1 MALKDIHIKNLK
13 AKEKSYRV
21 ADQDGLVIEVRP
33 TGSKFWRYR
42 YRYAGK
48 ANMLTVGE
56 YPIVSLADAR
66 DQVKVFQTQLANNI
80 DPSQKRKNDKARQLN
95 AHNEQVVAAFTLK
108 DAFLEWYHFK
118 LPEWTSKHAQGVE
131 SRFNAYLTPLA
142 SKALTEITPADCIAT
157 LKEIEATGKL
167 TTLAKVKIILGQV
180 MRYMVSIGKLGS
192 DPSRDISR
200 DIFTKQT
207 KRNYA
212 HQTDPRIIREVYA
225 TICLPYRGYATVKNA
240 IILLALTFL
249 RANELAG
256 LKWSE
261 VDMEHRRLRI
271 EAERMKMK
279 REHIVPLSHQA
290 ISIIEQQRQFMIG
303 SQFVFPSWLN
313 QHGHITTQSLL
324 QGMRRQG
331 VSKEAFTSHGW
342 RHSAST
348 TLHELGFTPQAI
360 EAQLA
365 HIVGGVSGVYNK
377 ALHLEERTAMM
388 QAWADW
394 LSSSTNDK

>member
-1 MALKDIHIKNLK
+1 
-13 AKEKSYRV
+13 
-21 ADQDGLVIEVRP
+21 
-33 TGSKFWRYR
+33 
-42 YRYAGK
+42 
-48 ANMLTVGE
+48 
-56 YPIVSLADAR
+56 
-66 DQVKVFQTQLANNI
+66 
-80 DPSQKRKNDKARQLN
+80 
-95 AHNEQVVAAFTLK
+95 
-108 DAFLEWYHFK
+108 
-118 LPEWTSKHAQGVE
+118 
-131 SRFNAYLTPLA
+131 
-142 SKALTEITPADCIAT
+142 
-157 LKEIEATGKL
+157 
-167 TTLAKVKIILGQV
+167 

-225 TICLPYRGYATVKNA
+225 AICLPYRGYATVKNA

-279 REHIVPLSHQA
+279 REHIAPLSHQA

-313 QHGHITTQSLL
+313 QHDHISTQSLL
-324 QGMRRQG
+324 QGMRRL
-331 VSKEAFTSHGW
+331 SKRPNALKLRQIKRWQLKPLRNKPLYCDFISTRYLQNVNRSSIKTFLYYQMPW
-342 RHSAST
+342 RKT
-348 TLHELGFTPQAI
+348 I
-360 EAQLA
+360 
-365 HIVGGVSGVYNK
+365 
-377 ALHLEERTAMM
+377 
-388 QAWADW
+388 
-394 LSSSTNDK
+394 